1 MKYRL
6 LIAIGILTIITTA
19 LIAQVNNR
27 QWGNDNVQTISGT
40 ITDNTRPCGFIKADD
55 GKTYKVHMGPI
66 WYWDQNNYALAL
78 TNATIKGNLKVVNGE
93 NEIYPYVITQD
104 SKTMTFTDDNGIP
117 KWSQGN
123 CTGNGKGNCWKNNNS
138 NCNGRGNGNCCRIG
152 NGNGNG
158 NGWGR
163 GNCQNKNK

>member
-6 LIAIGILTIITTA
+6 FIAIGIITA
-19 LIAQVNNR
+19 LSTALFAQVNSR
-27 QWGNDNVQTISGT
+27 QWGNDNVQTISGN
-40 ITDNTRPCGFIKADD
+40 ITDNARPCGFIKAED
-55 GKTYKVHMGPI
+55 GKVYKVHMGPI

-78 TNATIKGNLKVVNGE
+78 TSATIKGNVITVNGE

-117 KWSQGN
+117 KWSQGR
-123 CTGNGKGNCWKNNNS
+123 GNGNGYGKGNCWRS
-138 NCNGRGNGNCCRIG
+138 GNGNGKGYGCCR
-152 NGNGNG
+152 GNG

-163 GNCQNKNK
+163 GNCQYRNNK